1 MCEYCGRGMARKF
14 AGEAA
19 ALAKGSLLPGAFLSS
34 LAMLAGFPLA
44 AAIVSWGTVLAVST
58 AVAGILRICDVRFT
72 RRWIIEHG
80 EGPMCGRRLSSDRKG
95 R

>member
-1 MCEYCGRGMARKF
+1 MCEYCEHVMARTF

-19 ALAKGSLLPGAFLSS
+19 ALAKGSLLPGAFFSS

-44 AAIVSWGTVLAVST
+44 AALVSWGMVLAVST

-72 RRWIIEHG
+72 RRWALEHG
-80 EGPMCGRRLSSDRKG
+80 ECPMCGRRLSGDRKG